1 MIEAVFRRQR
11 QIKRW
16 LRGTYIYRV
25 FGEKLFHNRLWVHD
39 RRAVAGG
46 LALGLFV
53 ALTPTIPLQMLLA
66 ACGAIYFRLNLP
78 IAVTACWVTN
88 PLTLAPIYLTAWRL
102 GRYVLE
108 EVVFIEDF
116 FDFYTQETRIGSVVR
131 QSAYLWTGSLILGAS
146 AAVLAY
152 VAVRLIWALTA
163 MLLGR
168 IRVSQKNT
176 SGPQTPPGD

>member
-1 MIEAVFRRQR
+1 V
-11 QIKRW
+11 
-16 LRGTYIYRV
+16 
-25 FGEKLFHNRLWVHD
+25 
-39 RRAVAGG
+39 
-46 LALGLFV
+46 
-53 ALTPTIPLQMLLA
+53 
-66 ACGAIYFRLNLP
+66 
-78 IAVTACWVTN
+78 
-88 PLTLAPIYLTAWRL
+88 TLAPIYLTAWRL